1 MCMILKYTVTV
12 YLVLFIYLPRVRELI
27 LRKISQVVV
36 CLSGGKIFCNQVL
49 VSDSFIVYYF
59 DYEFQKNT
67 IKEASFKLL

>member
-49 VSDSFIVYYF
+49 VSYSFVVYYF
-59 DYEFQKNT
+59 DYEFQK
-67 IKEASFKLL
+67 ILFQKSFF